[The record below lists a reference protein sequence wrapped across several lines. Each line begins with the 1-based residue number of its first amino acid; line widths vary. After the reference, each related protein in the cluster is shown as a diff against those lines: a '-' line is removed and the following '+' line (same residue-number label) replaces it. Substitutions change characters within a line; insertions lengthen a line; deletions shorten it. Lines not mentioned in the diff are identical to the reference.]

1 MWPARRRR
9 SSIANSVLAWMPRPF
24 RVRRTWLTERPAAK
38 PPPVSR
44 QLLPV
49 AINDSV
55 PVPFGSGFWETAS
68 VPIFGS
74 ELGNDP
80 GALRRHPRERPL
92 AVSQLCSLS
101 GGSTTT
107 ALRHIEHLEALG
119 YISRETDITDRRRAN
134 VMILPA
140 LAAAAEQWS
149 FAPWLLA
156 ALHSID
162 LAVSCGKARELVAL
176 SFGKAR
182 INRLE
187 AQGVFD
193 ALWLR
198 CRTG

>member
-1 MWPARRRR
+1 
-9 SSIANSVLAWMPRPF
+9 
-24 RVRRTWLTERPAAK
+24 
-38 PPPVSR
+38 
-44 QLLPV
+44 
-49 AINDSV
+49 
-55 PVPFGSGFWETAS
+55 
-68 VPIFGS
+68 
-74 ELGNDP
+74 
-80 GALRRHPRERPL
+80 
-92 AVSQLCSLS
+92 VSQLCSLS

-119 YISRETDITDRRRAN
+119 YISRETDISDRRRAN

-140 LAAAAEQWS
+140 LAAVAEQWL

-156 ALHSID
+156 GLHSID

-187 AQGVFD
+187 AQGAFD

-198 CRTG
+198 CRTGWSSDSQRNGECAVTT